1 MKEDLNFEELGFA
14 HRSEEPDVLELP
26 LSKETFLLVGGSV
39 LLLTILIFGRVIGLN
54 VLAGDFYRDRAA
66 SNVYKEVNIPAPRG
80 AILDRFGAPLVEN
93 RNSFSVFLASSELVK
108 MIRAGSLDLDA
119 YLAKL
124 GGVLE
129 VDPKEILA
137 RLQHANF
144 EKSNLVPV
152 SRDITPQQMI
162 ALTDIKLPAVQIGTD
177 YTRDYVDA
185 PVFSH
190 VIGYTGPSEE
200 DSSVVGKVGL
210 EAFYDAELRGKD
222 GSMIAYRDAQ
232 GKILDKKVLYF
243 ASQGKEFSTTI
254 DAGLQRYFYQR
265 LQSGLASLG
274 RDSGVGLAMN
284 PKTGE
289 ILSLISLPSFDNNNL
304 KKYLNAPHQPLFNR
318 AVSGSYNPGSTIK
331 PLVALAA
338 LKENLVTPDFSVLSV
353 GYIELPNPFNPDQ
366 PSRFV
371 DWKPHGWV
379 NLHSALARSSNVYF
393 YEIGGG
399 FQDVKGLGIERLGQY
414 WRQFLFG
421 VKTGVDLPAEGEGFL
436 PNPTEK
442 EARTGQIWRIGD
454 TYNVSIGQGDLSVT
468 PLQLLNFIGAI
479 ANGGKFYQPH
489 LLLGAQP
496 VVLSDRS
503 DLAEEIREVQI
514 GMEDAVSKP
523 YGTANMLWN
532 LPMKAAGKTGSAQV
546 SNNTKTN
553 AFFVGY
559 APVADPEITVL
570 VLIENAR
577 EGSLNAVPIA
587 KDVLDWYYHN
597 RLSSR

>member
-1 MKEDLNFEELGFA
+1 MNVFNGGFYQ
-14 HRSEEPDVLELP
+14 
-26 LSKETFLLVGGSV
+26 
-39 LLLTILIFGRVIGLN
+39 N
-54 VLAGDFYRDRAA
+54 RAA

-80 AILDRFGAPLVEN
+80 AILDRFGSALVEN
-93 RNSFSVFLASSELVK
+93 RNSFSVFLASTDLVK
-108 MIRAGSLDLDA
+108 MIREGSLDLNA
-119 YLAKL
+119 YLAQL
-124 GGVLE
+124 GKVLDL
-129 VDPKEILA
+129 DPEEIRA
-137 RLQHANF
+137 RLHRANF
-144 EKSNLVPV
+144 EKSNLVPI
-152 SRDITPQQMI
+152 SRNITPQQMI
-162 ALTDIKLPAVQIGTD
+162 ALIDLKLPAVQVGADYIRD
-177 YTRDYVDA
+177 YTDA
-185 PVFSH
+185 QIFSH
-190 VIGYTGPSEE
+190 VIGYTGPAEN
-200 DSSVVGKVGL
+200 DNGVVGKVGL
-210 EAFYDAELRGKD
+210 EAFYDEQLRGTD

-232 GKILDKKVLYF
+232 GKILDKKILYF
-243 ASQGKEFSTTI
+243 ASQGQELSTTI
-254 DAGLQRYFYQR
+254 DAELQRYFYQR

-318 AVSGSYNPGSTIK
+318 VISGSYNPGSTIK

-338 LKENLVTPDFSVLSV
+338 LKENVVTPDFSVLSI

-399 FQDVKGLGIERLGQY
+399 FKDLKGLGIERLGKY
-414 WRQFLFG
+414 WQQFLFG
-421 VKTGVDLPAEGEGFL
+421 VKTGVDLPSEAEGFL
-436 PNPTEK
+436 PNPVEK

-496 VVLSDRS
+496 VILSDRS

-523 YGTANMLWN
+523 YGTANLLWN

-559 APVADPEITVL
+559 APVEDPEISVL

-587 KDVLDWYYHN
+587 KDVLDWYYWN
-597 RLSSR
+597 RIKNEESGSKN